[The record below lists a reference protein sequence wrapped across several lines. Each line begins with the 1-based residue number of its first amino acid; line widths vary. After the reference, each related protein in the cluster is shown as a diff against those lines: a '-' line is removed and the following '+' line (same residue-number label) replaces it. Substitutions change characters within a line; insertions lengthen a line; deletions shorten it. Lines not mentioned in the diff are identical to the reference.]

1 MAVKLGKIA
10 SKPNHDFIEVETESG
25 KEKINFTFVGYSPA
39 ISREAEE
46 SAEAAIEAGEAANV
60 TVETLV
66 RILTH
71 IDLLDDDDK
80 PIVISKENLMRVPF
94 EVLNAII
101 TKVLE
106 AAHPKKSS

>member
-10 SKPNHDFIEVETESG
+10 STPNHDSVEVQTETG
-25 KEKINFTFVGYSPA
+25 IEKINFTYVGYSPA

-46 SAEAAIEAGEAANV
+46 AANAAVDAGEATNT
-60 TVETLV
+60 TVETLL

-80 PIVISKENLMRVPF
+80 PIVINKANLMRVPF
-94 EVLNAII
+94 YILNAII

-106 AAHPKKSS
+106 AANPKKSN